1 MEKIT
6 IFVDG
11 CSINNPGQSGIGVVG
26 YNGKKRIFT
35 VAKTIGL
42 ATNNVAEYE
51 ALIEAFNIAF
61 KKKYKDI
68 EVFSDSMLVVQQ
80 TNSEW
85 KTKDKNMKRLCNI
98 AKDRAGM
105 LKKWSLKYIPREE
118 NTEADE
124 LSKEGAGGS
133 YKEEEH

>member
-1 MEKIT
+1 MGKIT

-26 YNGKKRIFT
+26 YKGKKKVFAI
-35 VAKTIGL
+35 AKTIGL

-80 TNSEW
+80 TNGRW
-85 KTKDKNMKRLCNI
+85 KTKNRNMKRLCQI

-105 LKKWSLKYIPREE
+105 LKEWSLEYIPREG

-133 YKEEEH
+133 YKEISY